1 MKNIIAL
8 LLAIFVLDLPCMAQ
22 EKPRVD
28 DSSKYY
34 LTIITHA
41 DWAKR
46 PAEKKLIADMESQP
60 MLKVAQGCHFNHYTT
75 KDAIYQN
82 RWASIY
88 PEDKLPVLILQ
99 DANGGYYFKGSGKN
113 VPSGSQ
119 KIFDTLKAFRD
130 MDPGSRAEAFSLMEF
145 TPEPDPAVY
154 SDDQEL
160 RNPLLRRPKVDEQ
173 APDSIELFGGKTPV
187 RDTLSSAAM
196 IFLAILAIGLVM
208 CLGVMALVAFFLVV
222 KYWK

>member
-8 LLAIFVLDLPCMAQ
+8 LLAIFLLDLPCMAQ

-46 PAEKKLIADMESQP
+46 PAEKKLIADLESQP
-60 MLKVAQGCHFNHYTT
+60 MLKVAQACHFNHYTT
-75 KDAIYQN
+75 NDPIYQS

-88 PEDKLPVLILQ
+88 PEGKLPALILQ
-99 DANGGYYFKGSGKN
+99 EANGGYYFKGSGAN

-119 KIFDTLKAFRD
+119 NIFDVLKAFRN
-130 MDPGSRAEAFSLMEF
+130 MEPSARAEAFASMEIML
-145 TPEPDPAVY
+145 EPAPTM
-154 SDDQEL
+154 DDQEQ
-160 RNPLLRRPKVDEQ
+160 RSPLLRRPKSDDP
-173 APDSIELFGGKTPV
+173 APDSFELFGGKTPV
-187 RDTLSSAAM
+187 RDSLGSMAY
-196 IFLAILAIGLVM
+196 IFFGIIVLGFMMLMAVIGSFMLYVILK
-208 CLGVMALVAFFLVV
+208 F
-222 KYWK
+222 WR